1 MNRLRIALLL
11 AAAMLSV
18 SAPRQ
23 ASAQRLTGEGDIT
36 TYFDN
41 REYTGSQCG
50 VSQTIF
56 HTRLNA
62 RVGVKWQQYN
72 SIIAGVSLEKQMGDG
87 KFLSRALPIAY
98 YALDYKGFSM
108 RAGIFERNDLKG
120 DYSSAFFSDSVRVK
134 AHTIQ
139 GLGFR
144 YKNHRAHAE
153 LVLDWEGMYSE
164 RSREKFRIIT
174 SAGYAFRGGVYIG
187 NAFTMFHFAD
197 SRLTQHNVVDN
208 MLLNP
213 YAGIKFNAFFDFDL
227 RLGYVQSFQHDR
239 IADSH
244 WVFPK
249 GGEFTFTMSRWG
261 VVLRNN
267 FYYGQNQM
275 PFFDKY
281 GSELYA
287 GNRFYS
293 TRHRIYD
300 RASIA
305 YERWFF
311 RDTLGVKAEFVFHHD
326 GRKLL
331 TQQIIAITARIGGTL
346 YDKANHNKRN

>member
-1 MNRLRIALLL
+1 MLPL
-11 AAAMLSV
+11 AAAMLALTV
-18 SAPRQ
+18 SAH
-23 ASAQRLTGEGDIT
+23 AQQLTGEGDIT

-41 REYTGSQCG
+41 REYTGSRCG
-50 VSQTIF
+50 VAQTIF
-56 HTRLNA
+56 LSRLNA
-62 RVGVKWQQYN
+62 RIGVAWKQHN
-72 SIIAGVSLEKQMGDG
+72 AIVAGVSLEKDMGDG

-108 RAGIFERNDLKG
+108 RAGIFERSDLRG
-120 DYSSAFFSDSVRVK
+120 DYSSAFFSDSVRVR

-144 YKNHRAHAE
+144 YAAPRAHAE

-174 SAGYAFRGGVYIG
+174 SAAYAFRCGAYIG

-208 MLLNP
+208 LLLNP
-213 YAGIKFNAFFDFDL
+213 YAGIKFTAYFDFDL
-227 RLGYVQSFQHDR
+227 RAGYVQSFQHDR
-239 IADSH
+239 IDDPR

-249 GGEFTFTMSRWG
+249 GGEFTFSMSRWG

-275 PFFDKY
+275 PFYGKY

-293 TRHRIYD
+293 TTDRIYN
-300 RASIA
+300 RTSLA
-305 YERWFF
+305 YERRFF
-311 RDTLGVKAEFVFHHD
+311 DDTLGVKAEFVLHYD
-326 GRKLL
+326 GRKVL
-331 TQQIIAITARIGGTL
+331 TQQIIAITARIGGTI
-346 YDKANHNKRN
+346 YDKANHNNSN